1 MRGIQR
7 KIVVDEAGK
16 PQEVIISWKDYQ
28 EVAEILGLDLD
39 EEAIED
45 LRQARKDREEGTA
58 EAYLDLEA
66 IR

>member
-1 MRGIQR
+1 MRIQR

-45 LRQARKDREEGTA
+45 LRQGRKDREAGIEG
-58 EAYLDLEA
+58 AYLDLEA

>member
-1 MRGIQR
+1 MRIQR

-45 LRQARKDREEGTA
+45 LRQARKDREEGT
-58 EAYLDLEA
+58 EGAYLDLEA

>member
-1 MRGIQR
+1 MRIQR

-45 LRQARKDREEGTA
+45 LLQARKDREAGIEG
-58 EAYLDLEA
+58 AYLDLEA

>member
-1 MRGIQR
+1 MRIQR

-28 EVAEILGLDLD
+28 QVAEILGLDLD

-45 LRQARKDREEGTA
+45 LLQARKDREAGTEG
-58 EAYLDLEA
+58 AYLDLEA